1 MQLVLDAKKTKSQ
14 RMFFLSEENR
24 NVLNNS
30 LTLEKNVQ
38 FCKRFN
44 VYLKVRWIICCLQY
58 TNDRNTDLYSHDSR
72 TTLETN

>member
-1 MQLVLDAKKTKSQ
+1 MQLVLDAKKTKSS

-44 VYLKVRWIICCLQY
+44 VYLKVWWIICFEY
-58 TNDRNTDLYSHDSR
+58 TNDCNTDLFSHDSR